1 MPGRYFDEWKV
12 GDRVE
17 HSISRTVTETDNL
30 LISTLTHNPQP
41 LHIDHEAAAKTEFGK
56 PLVNSVFTF
65 GLMIG
70 VSVNDTTLGTLVAN
84 LGYDKL
90 VFPKPV
96 FVGDTLRSESECID
110 LRESKSRPN
119 AGHRHL
125 GAPQLQPA
133 RRAGVR
139 MHALRAAAEEVRMT
153 EPRSWLFV
161 PADSEKKIGK
171 AIESE
176 ADAVIFDL
184 EDSVAPAQ
192 KAAARQ
198 ILKDLGKRSGG
209 PQWWV
214 RINPLRTDE
223 HRKDLEML
231 GIAGIHGV
239 VLPKAEGGAD
249 IAELAHRTGNI
260 PIHAIVT
267 ETAASLFGMLSY
279 RDPKSTL
286 AAMSWGAEDLSA
298 ALGAS
303 SKYDADGSL
312 SYTYKLARS
321 LCLAGAVAAG
331 VQPVDGVFADFR
343 DDEGLR
349 AEAEAAAREGFT
361 GKLAIHPAQVGV
373 INAAFTPS
381 ADEVAH
387 ARAIVEAF
395 DAEPDAGVL
404 SVGGRM
410 VDRPHLVQAKRVL
423 DRAK

>member
-1 MPGRYFDEWKV
+1 M
-12 GDRVE
+12 
-17 HSISRTVTETDNL
+17 S
-30 LISTLTHNPQP
+30 
-41 LHIDHEAAAKTEFGK
+41 
-56 PLVNSVFTF
+56 
-65 GLMIG
+65 
-70 VSVNDTTLGTLVAN
+70 
-84 LGYDKL
+84 
-90 VFPKPV
+90 
-96 FVGDTLRSESECID
+96 
-110 LRESKSRPN
+110 
-119 AGHRHL
+119 
-125 GAPQLQPA
+125 
-133 RRAGVR
+133 
-139 MHALRAAAEEVRMT
+139 

-161 PADSEKKIGK
+161 PADSEKKIAK

-198 ILKDLGKRSGG
+198 ILKELGKRSGG

-214 RINPLRTDE
+214 RINPLGSE
-223 HRKDLEML
+223 HHKDDLEVIGKADVH
-231 GIAGIHGV
+231 GI

-249 IAELAHRTGNI
+249 VVQLAHRTGNI

-267 ETAASLFGMLSY
+267 ETPASLFGMLSY
-279 RDPKSTL
+279 RDPKSPL
-286 AAMSWGAEDLSA
+286 IAMSWGAEDLSA

-303 SKYDADGSL
+303 SKYDADGAL
-312 SYTYKLARS
+312 SYTYRLARS
-321 LCLAGAVAAG
+321 LCLAGAAAAG

-343 DDEGLR
+343 DEKGLLE
-349 AEAEAAAREGFT
+349 EAQAAAREGFT

-381 ADEVAH
+381 AKEVEH
-387 ARAIVEAF
+387 ARAIVQAF

-423 DRAK
+423 ERSQGD